1 MLRTFYIIALLTG
14 LTSFF
19 TSNNNSAI
27 KDYCGLKNPDTS
39 VAGIKLRNEKSTVL
53 IIGKLTSLEG
63 DSTHRFYSKNKKEVL
78 SMTVHPGDYY
88 SQVSIFEVSYSG
100 KYKPKYRQTKIDS
113 FGTEKGIHL
122 GILKEEVVNKL
133 GKCFSSSVNTDVEI
147 ITYRLENPQDSKT
160 KLLER
165 YNMPIY
171 YAIYNFKKEKLV
183 KFEFGFE
190 YP

>member
-1 MLRTFYIIALLTG
+1 MIRTFYIIVLLSGLTG
-14 LTSFF
+14 FF
-19 TSNNNSAI
+19 IPNNNSVI
-27 KDYCGLKNPDTS
+27 INYCGLKNPDTS

-53 IIGKLTSLEG
+53 ILGKHTKLEG
-63 DSTHRFYSKNKKEVL
+63 DSTHRFYSKNKEEVL

-113 FGTEKGIHL
+113 FETEKGIHL

-133 GKCFSSSVNTDVEI
+133 GKCYSSSLKKDAEI

>member
-1 MLRTFYIIALLTG
+1 MLRTFYIIALLSG

-19 TSNNNSAI
+19 TPNKNSVI
-27 KDYCGLKNPDTS
+27 INYCVLKNPDTS
-39 VAGIKLRNEKSTVL
+39 VSGIKLRNEKSTVL
-53 IIGKLTSLEG
+53 ILGKHIKLEG
-63 DSTHRFYSKNKKEVL
+63 DSTHHFYSKNKEEVL

-88 SQVSIFEVSYSG
+88 SQVSIFEVSYSS

-113 FGTEKGIHL
+113 FETEKGIHL

-133 GKCFSSSVNTDVEI
+133 GKCYSSSLKKDAEI
-147 ITYRLENPQDSKT
+147 LTYRLENPQDIKT

-165 YNMPIY
+165 HNMPIY